1 MRMGGGVGR
10 QRNDVTRDRR
20 IPPIGAMYKFR
31 TSISARKYHGFR
43 TGVPGAT
50 NEEAMAWL
58 LGFRACT
65 RHIHG
70 L

>member
-1 MRMGGGVGR
+1 MRTGGVQEAEKTASPATGGS
-10 QRNDVTRDRR
+10 
-20 IPPIGAMYKFR
+20 PPVGAMYKFR
-31 TSISARKYHGFR
+31 TSISVRKCHGFH

-58 LGFRACT
+58 LGFRACS
-65 RHIHG
+65 RHIPG